1 MKSTV
6 KSLEKSQVEL
16 LVEVEGD
23 VWAEAQKFAYKNAVK
38 NLEVDGFRKGQVP
51 EAVAKTHIK
60 NEMVMLD
67 AVEVVAQDALIA
79 GIEENDIE
87 LVATPELQVEAISD
101 TQVKLKFICTVK
113 PEVVLGKYKDLGLEL
128 AEVTVTDTEVDEEIA
143 NMTEQYAELVLED
156 KAVELGDTTIIDFEG
171 FKDEVA
177 FEGGKAENF
186 SLEIG
191 SGQFIPGFEEQLV
204 GLKAGEEKDI
214 ELTFPED
221 YHVEDLK
228 NAPVVFKVKLHEVKV
243 RQVPEVNDDF
253 ALDVEIEEVNNLE
266 ELKAHVREQ
275 LETQKA
281 AETARDHEN
290 ELLSQIV
297 ENSEVEIP
305 DVMVEQET
313 QRLYEDMKMRIEQ
326 QGIPFDQFIAMTGQD
341 EAMLRENLAE
351 DAYRQVKL
359 RLVLDKI
366 SVEENIEVTEE
377 DVENEYNQ
385 LAEVYSMEVADVKAA
400 INEQNISY
408 DLRIRKAYDLVKE
421 LN

>member
-23 VWAEAQKFAYKNAVK
+23 VWAEAQKVAHKNAVK

-79 GIEENDIE
+79 GIEENNIE

-113 PEVVLGKYKDLGLEL
+113 PEVVLGKYKDLGLEV
-128 AEVTVTDTEVDEEIA
+128 AEVAVTDTEVDEEIA
-143 NMTEQYAELVLED
+143 NMTEQYAELVLVE

-171 FKDEVA
+171 FKDDVA

-186 SLEIG
+186 ALEIG

-204 GLKAGEEKDI
+204 GLKAGEEKDV

-243 RQVPEVNDDF
+243 RQIPEVNDDF

-281 AETARDHEN
+281 AEAARDHEN
-290 ELLSQIV
+290 ELLTQIV

-359 RLVLDKI
+359 RLVLDKV

-385 LAEVYSMEVADVKAA
+385 LAEAYSMEVADVKAA

>member
-281 AETARDHEN
+281 AEAARDHEN

-385 LAEVYSMEVADVKAA
+385 LAEAYSMEVADVKAA